1 MTDAQNNVMA
11 RIKALPIWTGDI
23 SAQPLDGGI
32 TNVNY
37 LVTDGAAK
45 YVVRLGEDIVEH
57 HVMRF
62 NELAAS
68 RAAHAAGLSPAV
80 VHAETGLTVIEYIE
94 STTLTE
100 ADIRASGML
109 DRIVPLI
116 RQCHHEVPKHLRGPA
131 LIFWVFHVIR
141 DYAATLRAGN
151 SSHCAQL
158 SDLLDINEKLETAA
172 GPFDIV
178 FGHND
183 LLAANFLDDG
193 SRLWL
198 IDWDYAGFNTPLFD
212 LGGLAS
218 NNGLD
223 PAQETQLLELYYG
236 APVTDALL
244 HRYTAMKCA
253 SLLRETMWSMVS
265 EQSSKLDVDFAAYT
279 AENLGRFR
287 RAYDT
292 FKQT

>member
-1 MTDAQNNVMA
+1 MTDVLA
-11 RIKALPIWTGDI
+11 RIKALPIWSGEI

-37 LVTDGAAK
+37 LVTDAAAK
-45 YVVRLGEDIVEH
+45 YVVRLGADIVEH

-80 VHAETGLTVIEYIE
+80 VHSESGLTVIEYIE

-100 ADIRASGML
+100 ADIRSPGML

-116 RQCHHEVPKHLRGPA
+116 RQCHHEVPKQLRGPA

-141 DYAATLRAGN
+141 DYAATLRDGN
-151 SSHCAQL
+151 SPYCAQL
-158 SDLLDINEKLETAA
+158 PELLNISEKLETAA

-193 SRLWL
+193 TRLWL
-198 IDWDYAGFNTPLFD
+198 IDWDYAGFNTPL
-212 LGGLAS
+212 
-218 NNGLD
+218 
-223 PAQETQLLELYYG
+223 
-236 APVTDALL
+236 
-244 HRYTAMKCA
+244 
-253 SLLRETMWSMVS
+253 
-265 EQSSKLDVDFAAYT
+265 
-279 AENLGRFR
+279 
-287 RAYDT
+287 
-292 FKQT
+292 

>member
-1 MTDAQNNVMA
+1 MTNVLS
-11 RIKALPIWTGDI
+11 RIKALPIWTGTI
-23 SAQPLDGGI
+23 TAKPLDGGI

-37 LVTDGAAK
+37 LVTDEQAK

-68 RAAHAAGLSPAV
+68 RAANAAGLSPAV
-80 VHAETGLTVIEYIE
+80 IHAETGLTVIEYIQ

-100 ADIRASGML
+100 ADVRGHGML
-109 DRIVPLI
+109 ERIVPLI
-116 RQCHHEVPKHLRGPA
+116 RKCHVELPKHLRGPA

-141 DYAATLRAGN
+141 DYAATLGDAN
-151 SSHCAQL
+151 SPYCAQL
-158 SDLLDINEKLETAA
+158 PELLNINEILETSA

-193 SRLWL
+193 KRLWL
-198 IDWDYAGFNTPLFD
+198 IDWDYAGFNSPLFD

-223 PAQETQLLELYYG
+223 AAQETHLLELYFDT
-236 APVTDALL
+236 PVTDELM

-265 EQSSKLDVDFAAYT
+265 EQTSKLDVDFAAYT
-279 AENLGRFR
+279 AENLGRFT

>member
-1 MTDAQNNVMA
+1 MTDVLP
-11 RIKALPIWTGDI
+11 RIKSLPIWMGDI
-23 SAQPLDGGI
+23 SAVPLDGGI

-37 LVTDGAAK
+37 LVTDATAK

-100 ADIRASGML
+100 ADVRAPGML
-109 DRIVPLI
+109 QRIVPLI
-116 RQCHHEVPKHLRGPA
+116 RQCHQEVPKHLRGPA

-141 DYAATLRAGN
+141 DYAATLKATN
-151 SSHCAQL
+151 SPHNARL
-158 SDLLDINEKLETAA
+158 ADLLDINETLETAA
-172 GPFDIV
+172 GPFDMV

-193 SRLWL
+193 NRLWL

-223 PAQETQLLELYYG
+223 AAQETQLLELYYD
-236 APVTDALL
+236 APVTDDLL

-265 EQSSKLDVDFAAYT
+265 EQTSKLDVDFAAYT
-279 AENLGRFR
+279 TENLGRFT

-292 FKQT
+292 FKQS